1 MLAPMIED
9 AFELKEK
16 SSAQKELLRWSA
28 EQRSA
33 ASEGERPAKQPV
45 RRFSGVQSGSGSSH
59 ESPGA
64 TATAKQTA
72 LGPQSNG
79 AAAGHENQSDVGDG
93 DAERVEDNQLSAS
106 ELRMRYQGDASIS
119 FSHAG
124 DNGTTSPRHI
134 GGHTQAARAEDG
146 TAQEAPP
153 PSQPI
158 QADEASMQDK
168 VILQQRMQLEQL
180 RRDKVA
186 AEQEREALRQQM
198 VSMQGFSKA
207 GIASTS
213 GLASNNDAL
222 SSRTLGSRLAA
233 AGDGLDQTL
242 HPLLPTSQKSTGPV
256 GWRRTLALAL
266 IILTMLWL
274 SARMFARVQDD
285 GIADDVSWD
294 LEIDHS
300 EMQRLAAALAADKAR
315 IALQGAGGSG
325 NRTLHRDLAAVKDI
339 LNDLHKKSLKNHGHA
354 AAQEL
359 LRRDNQRL
367 EAQVINRG
375 MSADF
380 SLNLKNSHN
389 RTADTQA
396 QLKQLR
402 SEISAL
408 RGQET
413 TSSKPESNASTSAAS
428 NAHGGTAIDKA
439 RLPQHHQD
447 LLAEAL
453 REQQLEHAGQS
464 PHQTIENEVLNAPGG
479 TARGRGSDGKEA
491 LFLKGQA
498 RLNVKRGSS
507 RNAAD
512 GDQARRERKPFR
524 AATKE

>member
-1 MLAPMIED
+1 MASSWAAREEWAERVKENWAAVEVASFSQGLEKLKNVGDKLQETSKKAQSMLAPMIED

-93 DAERVEDNQLSAS
+93 NAERVEDNQLSAS

-119 FSHAG
+119 FSNAA
-124 DNGTTSPRHI
+124 DNGTASPRHI
-134 GGHTQAARAEDG
+134 GGHTQAARTEDG
-146 TAQEAPP
+146 TAREAPT

-242 HPLLPTSQKSTGPV
+242 HPLLPTSLKTTGPV

-367 EAQVINRG
+367 EAQVIIRG

-380 SLNLKNSHN
+380 PLNLNNSHN
-389 RTADTQA
+389 
-396 QLKQLR
+396 
-402 SEISAL
+402 
-408 RGQET
+408 
-413 TSSKPESNASTSAAS
+413 
-428 NAHGGTAIDKA
+428 
-439 RLPQHHQD
+439 
-447 LLAEAL
+447 
-453 REQQLEHAGQS
+453 
-464 PHQTIENEVLNAPGG
+464 
-479 TARGRGSDGKEA
+479 
-491 LFLKGQA
+491 
-498 RLNVKRGSS
+498 
-507 RNAAD
+507 
-512 GDQARRERKPFR
+512 
-524 AATKE
+524 